1 MLAPMRSRAV
11 VITAVV
17 LAFMG
22 ACAGGKSE
30 QSSDTTNPNAPSP
43 PTTPVD
49 GTTPH
54 GYVDQGDYSFGRHIA
69 RITAI
74 DVAHDKLTVDV
85 MQFLTGDAATK
96 AYEEDTGEKEPP
108 ENDYYVRNQNK
119 QLRTFSVVA
128 DVDIRVNN
136 SGGFPPADPGEGH
149 QVDWATFGGYF
160 TGDPAPGKYGLFWIT
175 LEGGLV
181 TEIAEQFV
189 P

>member
-11 VITAVV
+11 LIASV
-17 LAFMG
+17 LVLTTL
-22 ACAGGKSE
+22 GGCGDDKTVE
-30 QSSDTTNPNAPSP
+30 YAPVP
-43 PTTPVD
+43 D
-49 GTTPH
+49 GGTTTIVTDPQ
-54 GYVDQGDYSFGRHIA
+54 GYVDQGDYSFGRHIGK
-69 RITAI
+69 ITAI
-74 DVAHDKLTVDV
+74 DVTHDTFTIDV
-85 MQFLTGDAATK
+85 MQFLTGDAATA
-96 AYEEDTGEKEPP
+96 AYQEDTGEAGPP

-119 QLRTFSVVA
+119 QLRTFSVVG

-149 QVDWATFGGYF
+149 KVDWATFGTYF
-160 TGDPAPGKYGLFWIT
+160 TGDPAPAQHGYFWIT